1 MRKFVALALFTV
13 PANATINLSP
23 ELAKLHAP
31 RLLKAKKGFVTL
43 EPIFLKP
50 GTEFEWETDELPRTM
65 AEVIEEVEVKGKGK
79 GKQAPASESS
89 TDGTDGTEQE

>member
-79 GKQAPASESS
+79 GKQAPDPDAPDPDAPEK
-89 TDGTDGTEQE
+89 E

>member
-1 MRKFVALALFTV
+1 MRKFVTLALFTV

-79 GKQAPASESS
+79 GKQAPTPESG

>member
-65 AEVIEEVEVKGKGK
+65 AEVIEEVEGKGKGK
-79 GKQAPASESS
+79 GKQAPTPEPDPD
-89 TDGTDGTEQE
+89 TPEKE

>member
-65 AEVIEEVEVKGKGK
+65 AEVIEEVKGKGK
-79 GKQAPASESS
+79 GKQAPDPDPDPEK
-89 TDGTDGTEQE
+89 E